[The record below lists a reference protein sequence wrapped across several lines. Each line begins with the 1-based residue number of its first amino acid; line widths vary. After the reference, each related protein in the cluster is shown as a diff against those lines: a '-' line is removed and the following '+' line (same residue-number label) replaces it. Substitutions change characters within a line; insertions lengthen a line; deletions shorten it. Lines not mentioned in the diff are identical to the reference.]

1 MQFLAKELA
10 KNGKKV
16 EIASKP
22 FMENGTIQNGEKQEH
37 NKYKQLN
44 FKIDYLW
51 GLEIRTHFRLYTWF

>member
-16 EIASKP
+16 KIASKP

-44 FKIDYLW
+44 FKIDYL
-51 GLEIRTHFRLYTWF
+51 